1 MPFKRF
7 IVPLLGL
14 YSLEFP
20 YGLLVGVILLTL
32 GTLCWLICCICFCC
46 KKMRAG
52 NSGAFHFLALCGTF
66 GAVWTCCL
74 YLLLLLLQNVESC
87 QIRRRRRFRE
97 TEKREQS
104 VDGSFQV
111 FHNLS
116 LETQKANGSFQVFHN
131 LTQKANGSL
140 FQNGS
145 KANPLCPGSRGEPRL

>member
-14 YSLEFP
+14 YSPEFP

-52 NSGAFHFLALCGTF
+52 NSGDFHFLALCGTF
-66 GAVWTCCL
+66 GAVWTFL

-116 LETQKANGSFQVFHN
+116 LETQKANGSFQVFSQFN
-131 LTQKANGSL
+131 
-140 FQNGS
+140 S
-145 KANPLCPGSRGEPRL
+145 KSKWLLIPEWVKSKPPLPRL

>member
-116 LETQKANGSFQVFHN
+116 LETQKANGS
-131 LTQKANGSL
+131 L

-145 KANPLCPGSRGEPRL
+145 KANPLCPGSGGEPRL